1 MEALGALPM
10 YSTPRASSAISDIR
24 GFIGMVIDKGFA
36 YQSGGSVYFDVTQS
50 KTFGEISHYSQET
63 MIELARER
71 GGNVEDPHKRHPL
84 DFVLWHPSAVDE
96 PSWETLWGAGR
107 PGWHIECSALALRE
121 LGTTIDLHGGGS
133 DLIFP
138 HHECE
143 RAQSEAAT
151 DELFVKHWMHVAM
164 VSMDGHKMSK
174 SRGNL
179 VFVDKLRT
187 RFDPRVIRLGL
198 IEHHYRFEW
207 EWDEDMFARNIDRLA
222 LWGTGT
228 KLDDGELLGLVR
240 EALDDDLN
248 TPRAVTLIDAA
259 AKNGV
264 DVSNAANL
272 LGVNLARS

>member
-1 MEALGALPM
+1 
-10 YSTPRASSAISDIR
+10 
-24 GFIGMVIDKGFA
+24 
-36 YQSGGSVYFDVTQS
+36 
-50 KTFGEISHYSQET
+50 
-63 MIELARER
+63 
-71 GGNVEDPHKRHPL
+71 
-84 DFVLWHPSAVDE
+84 
-96 PSWETLWGAGR
+96 
-107 PGWHIECSALALRE
+107 LRE

-151 DELFVKHWMHVAM
+151 GEQFVKHWMHVAM

-207 EWDEDMFARNIDRLA
+207 EWDEDMFARNIERLA
-222 LWGTGT
+222 LWGTGS
-228 KLDDGELLGLVR
+228 KSDAGELLGMVR
-240 EALDDDLN
+240 EALDDDLD
-248 TPRAVTLIDAA
+248 TPRAVKLIDAA
-259 AKNGV
+259 ATKGI
-264 DVSNAANL
+264 DVSTAANL
-272 LGVNLARS
+272 LGVNLALS